1 MRVENKRLY
10 AFLACIFDENSHTC
24 PTRTRMKQ
32 SGVTLSRQIR
42 LNKAAVRFFWHTR
55 SEIKSRKLSRRLA
68 MRAAISAWQTP
79 EEIPER
85 YFSSSKR
92 SASVL
97 LNLNCESNRHLV

>member
-32 SGVTLSRQIR
+32 SGCTL
-42 LNKAAVRFFWHTR
+42 FWHTR
-55 SEIKSRKLSRRLA
+55 SEINSRKLSRRLA

-79 EEIPER
+79 EETRRR

-92 SASVL
+92 LASVL
-97 LNLNCESNRHLV
+97 LFMRHL

>member
-32 SGVTLSRQIR
+32 SGLKLSSQIR
-42 LNKAAVRFFWHTR
+42 SELN
-55 SEIKSRKLSRRLA
+55 SRTLSRRLV

-79 EEIPER
+79 EEIP
-85 YFSSSKR
+85 
-92 SASVL
+92 VTL
-97 LNLNCESNRHLV
+97 L